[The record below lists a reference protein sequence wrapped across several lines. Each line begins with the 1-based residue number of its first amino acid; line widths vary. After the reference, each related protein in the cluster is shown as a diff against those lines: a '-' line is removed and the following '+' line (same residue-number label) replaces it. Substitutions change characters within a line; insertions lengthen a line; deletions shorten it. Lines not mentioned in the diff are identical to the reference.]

1 MLPTSALL
9 PQPTAEL
16 EHCQPE
22 DDGDD
27 QQWGDDQEDE
37 DLEPDVEEEHDGV
50 DEQAEGE
57 EDVDEVKAEPREKK
71 VMTTDQLEKTFW
83 LKCSV

>member
-9 PQPTAEL
+9 PQTTAQL
-16 EHCQPE
+16 QHCQPE

-27 QQWGDDQEDE
+27 QQWGDNEEDE
-37 DLEPDVEEEHDGV
+37 DLEPDVEKEDDGV

-57 EDVDEVKAEPREKK
+57 EDVDEVEAQPREEKM
-71 VMTTDQLEKTFW
+71 VATD
-83 LKCSV
+83 

>member
-16 EHCQPE
+16 KHCQPE

-27 QQWGDDQEDE
+27 QQRGDNQEDE
-37 DLEPDVEEEHDGV
+37 NLEPDVEKEYDGV
-50 DEQAEGE
+50 DEEAESK
-57 EDVDEVKAEPREKK
+57 EDVDEVKAQPRE
-71 VMTTDQLEKTFW
+71 EKMMAAD
-83 LKCSV
+83 

>member
-27 QQWGDDQEDE
+27 QQWGDNQEDE

-50 DEQAEGE
+50 DEQAEGK
-57 EDVDEVKAEPREKK
+57 EDVDEVEAQPREEKM
-71 VMTTDQLEKTFW
+71 VATD
-83 LKCSV
+83 